1 VRARHIGLLLA
12 LAVQRTYTGSHWN
25 SYVPYGTMMTHS
37 DSTRAER
44 TRRTILDAA
53 AALLVKDA
61 SASLG
66 DVAAAAGMGRTTLH
80 RHFATR
86 DDLLRAL
93 ALDAITRI
101 GDAVEAGRPADGGA
115 ADAFMRIAEAVVP
128 LADGFR
134 FLELGPAV
142 WDLPELRDRWFSLT
156 RVLEELVERG
166 KREGDLRPELPTALV
181 VDVFAGALWSVGDAV
196 REGRL
201 ARVDAA
207 RQFVDLV
214 LHGAATRRPS

>member
-1 VRARHIGLLLA
+1 
-12 LAVQRTYTGSHWN
+12 
-25 SYVPYGTMMTHS
+25 MTQPE
-37 DSTRAER
+37 STRAGR
-44 TRRTILDAA
+44 TRRAILDAA

-61 SASLG
+61 SASLA

-101 GDAVEAGRPADGGA
+101 GDAVDGSRPADGSA
-115 ADAFMRIAEAVVP
+115 TDAFARVADAVVP
-128 LADGFR
+128 LADEFR

-142 WDLPELRDRWFSLT
+142 WDLPELLDRWFSLT
-156 RVLEELVERG
+156 RILEEVVERG

-207 RQFVDLV
+207 RLFVDLV
-214 LHGAATRRPS
+214 LQGAAARRPS